1 MGSCSWTV
9 KLDTGFYQSVLHS
22 SFFKMKAF
30 LLLSITL
37 TVISGQQERSEYR
50 HKRSPQDD
58 GQYVHD
64 TTGDFGPY
72 YYYKLRKQAEA
83 AAAKGKTLT
92 EVDRSAAPAIAAAPT
107 QAPAPAPVRAKP
119 QPAAPARFA
128 NLRAIPATPAPAPV
142 RQPQRFRAPAPAPR
156 QQPLFAPQQPAAAP
170 VNTDPHYAPPG
181 GLRFQFQIAAP
192 EFSYQ
197 NNFAKNAYSF
207 SSPLYSTNAQGGSY
221 SYAAIY

>member
-92 EVDRSAAPAIAAAPT
+92 DLLLQLLQLLLHKLLLQLLSELSHNQLLQLDLPT
-107 QAPAPAPVRAKP
+107 SE
-119 QPAAPARFA
+119 
-128 NLRAIPATPAPAPV
+128 
-142 RQPQRFRAPAPAPR
+142 
-156 QQPLFAPQQPAAAP
+156 
-170 VNTDPHYAPPG
+170 
-181 GLRFQFQIAAP
+181 QFQP
-192 EFSYQ
+192 HLLQ
-197 NNFAKNAYSF
+197 
-207 SSPLYSTNAQGGSY
+207 LR
-221 SYAAIY
+221 

>member
-1 MGSCSWTV
+1 MG
-9 KLDTGFYQSVLHS
+9 DTGFYQSVLHS

-30 LLLSITL
+30 LLLSISL

-83 AAAKGKTLT
+83 AAA
-92 EVDRSAAPAIAAAPT
+92 
-107 QAPAPAPVRAKP
+107 
-119 QPAAPARFA
+119 RFA
-128 NLRAIPATPAPAPV
+128 NFRAIPATPAPAPV
-142 RQPQRFRAPAPAPR
+142 RQPQRFRAPAPR
-156 QQPLFAPQQPAAAP
+156 QQQQPLFAPQQPAAAP

-192 EFSYQ
+192 
-197 NNFAKNAYSF
+197 
-207 SSPLYSTNAQGGSY
+207 
-221 SYAAIY
+221 

>member
-107 QAPAPAPVRAKP
+107 QAPAPA
-119 QPAAPARFA
+119 RFA
-128 NLRAIPATPAPAPV
+128 NFRAIPATPAPAPV
-142 RQPQRFRAPAPAPR
+142 RQPQRFRAPAPR
-156 QQPLFAPQQPAAAP
+156 QQQQPLFAPEQPAAAP

-197 NNFAKNAYSF
+197 NNFANNAYSF